1 MAEVKK
7 VSVNTDEEAL
17 IKKRLLTQT
26 TTARPGADPPVKKL
40 TKKYVAYVNALAED
54 DANGD
59 GADAERAREAW
70 LKEIALYEFNMGR
83 YRAVASANAREMEQY
98 ASASAAVVVM
108 NLFMGGL
115 LLIECFECFTCDASD
130 LADVCPG
137 VAIDRPAL
145 KRNHHALLRRRRQII
160 DMLYNQSVKKTHP
173 HGSEFV

>member
-1 MAEVKK
+1 MPIHWCLARRSTGAMAEVKK

-70 LKEIALYEFNMGR
+70 LKEIALHEFNGDT
-83 YRAVASANAREMEQY
+83 AR
-98 ASASAAVVVM
+98 
-108 NLFMGGL
+108 
-115 LLIECFECFTCDASD
+115 
-130 LADVCPG
+130 P
-137 VAIDRPAL
+137 
-145 KRNHHALLRRRRQII
+145 RRRTRGRWSSTRARAPRWTAEVRG
-160 DMLYNQSVKKTHP
+160 NE
-173 HGSEFV
+173 G

>member
-7 VSVNTDEEAL
+7 VSVNRDEEAL

-70 LKEIALYEFNMGR
+70 LKEIALYEFNRAIPRGR
-83 YRAVASANAREMEQY
+83 VGERAGDGAVRERERRGGRRGARHQ
-98 ASASAAVVVM
+98 
-108 NLFMGGL
+108 G
-115 LLIECFECFTCDASD
+115 
-130 LADVCPG
+130 
-137 VAIDRPAL
+137 
-145 KRNHHALLRRRRQII
+145 
-160 DMLYNQSVKKTHP
+160 
-173 HGSEFV
+173 